1 MIENTKFIFF
11 FCWVSVYIYNLSN
24 KKVCIYVCVYI
35 YVYEDCLDKYIS
47 VATWLPQIKIPSSA
61 PAKDDMIKIYQNA
74 KRRHKR
80 GIIK

>member
-1 MIENTKFIFF
+1 M
-11 FCWVSVYIYNLSN
+11 C
-24 KKVCIYVCVYI
+24 VCVYI
-35 YVYEDCLDKYIS
+35 YVYEDCFDKYIS
-47 VATWLPQIKIPSSA
+47 VTTWLPQIKILSSA